1 MKSNALGMLRR
12 HGDDTADGELFEV
25 PLPYLVLNMPE
36 EEFGFAGDDG
46 RITLPS
52 YAWVMEHVM
61 CLLRRDVSEEV
72 ES

>member
-1 MKSNALGMLRR
+1 MSL
-12 HGDDTADGELFEV
+12 
-25 PLPYLVLNMPE
+25 